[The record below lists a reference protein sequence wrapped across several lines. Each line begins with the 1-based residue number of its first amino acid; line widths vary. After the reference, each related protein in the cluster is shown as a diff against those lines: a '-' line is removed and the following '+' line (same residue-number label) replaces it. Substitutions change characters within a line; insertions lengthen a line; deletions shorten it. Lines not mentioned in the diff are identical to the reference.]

1 EQGVYYVFVQLD
13 EEGYSKQEVTL
24 GGDNGSEVQ
33 ILSGLK
39 PGEVVVTKGAMQ
51 VKLASMSSAIP
62 HGHSH

>member
-1 EQGVYYVFVQLD
+1 
-13 EEGYSKQEVTL
+13 
-24 GGDNGSEVQ
+24 GDNGSEVQ